1 LNRNEGVAYVKVL
14 TCANVIE
21 IKMVETYLKLD
32 VDENVEYCAV
42 EWNNCGGSSSV
53 LLLLLLLLLL
63 SLDTLRRVFK
73 LYPCNKLCQWVLLL
87 LLHYRHFCC

>member
-1 LNRNEGVAYVKVL
+1 MSCFAVL
-14 TCANVIE
+14 TCTNVIE

-32 VDENVEYCAV
+32 VDENVEYYDV

-63 SLDTLRRVFK
+63 GTLRMVFN
-73 LYPCNKLCQWVLLL
+73 LYP
-87 LLHYRHFCC
+87 